1 MKQSHLSSDDLGVE
15 KMELSLDF
23 IAVLIVGEG
32 TCYWTKIAYGYKRP
46 VFALRMHVRDFD
58 LVANVRDS
66 LGVTREKVYEYT
78 HNNRHYAFLIVRD
91 IDDIKDIIIPSLWPR
106 LTGYKKEQFKE
117 WFHIF
122 GSADAHPQFRFI
134 YDVFKTKFPELYQ

>member
-23 IAVLIVGEG
+23 IAGLIVGEG
-32 TCYWTKIAYGYKRP
+32 TFYWTKIAYGYKRP

-91 IDDIKDIIIPSLWPR
+91 IDDIKDIQ
-106 LTGYKKEQFKE
+106 GKNKKC
-117 WFHIF
+117 
-122 GSADAHPQFRFI
+122 GS
-134 YDVFKTKFPELYQ
+134 